1 MIVAIEKQ
9 MTCYPLRLM
18 MRPLTLT
25 LSRWMLRV
33 GAMLACVVVSA
44 TASGEDATLVEQL
57 NKPLAD
63 TAEKDRSAPLVFAAF
78 TRMTPPPQIAGE
90 DLSQATVWPSMDG
103 WKEVAAWA
111 KANAPLGEALVKAQS
126 AGLLGLPYGTKK
138 SDPKWVQSGAV
149 IEVSDLEGGPPVQ
162 FNYFRVV
169 RTIGAYATAEMY
181 RLGQEKDFDG
191 AFNIGIAYARF
202 LRQVCEQSMLQEKVF
217 GLQNLSE
224 CMTVHRDFMWTFLDQ
239 IPVSVLQRV
248 AMKEYVFLK
257 PSDNERMRRL
267 QLPEGDSIVV
277 ARVLEKVLGSGSID
291 SERFADLM
299 ASQDAGGDDLSAF
312 GSHELW
318 RRVGE
323 VHGSFDASKERLAD
337 IYDDWWRRW
346 KLRANSP
353 MQKVKTQLAAT
364 NPLKYRVVVDLV
376 GDVTVAFVWRNVTIA
391 EINGTVVAAGLCA
404 AYRDSKNTWPK
415 DVQRAYA
422 TYMPK
427 RSNFD
432 PFAKIVEGVKRSYPM
447 EYRTLA
453 QRLAIDSPYGRVWAT
468 GCILLSV
475 GKNAEDDGGATHS
488 VDGSTGDLVLW
499 PPVRALARKEGL
511 LK

>member
-1 MIVAIEKQ
+1 
-9 MTCYPLRLM
+9 MTL
-18 MRPLTLT
+18 PLTHVF
-25 LSRWMLRV
+25 SRWTLRA
-33 GAMLACVVVSA
+33 GGLLLCAFVSA
-44 TASGEDATLVEQL
+44 TAAGEDAALVEQL

-63 TAEKDRSAPLVFAAF
+63 TAEKDRSAPVVFAAF

-90 DLSQATVWPSMDG
+90 ELSQATVWPSMEG
-103 WKEVAAWA
+103 WKEVSAWA

-126 AGLLGLPYGTKK
+126 ASLLGLPYGTKK

-162 FNYFRVV
+162 CNYFRVV
-169 RTIGAYATAEMY
+169 RMIGAYAAAEMY
-181 RLGQEKDFDG
+181 RLGEEKDFDG

-239 IPVSVLQRV
+239 IPATVFQRV

-299 ASQDAGGDDLSAF
+299 ASQDAGGNDLSAF
-312 GSHELW
+312 GSRELW

-323 VHGSFDASKERLAD
+323 VHGSFDASKERLAN

-353 MQKVKTQLAAT
+353 MQKVKTQLSAT

-376 GDVTVAFVWRNVTIA
+376 GDVTVAFAWRNVTIA
-391 EINGTVVAAGLCA
+391 EINGTVVTAGICGS
-404 AYRDSKNTWPK
+404 YRDSKNTWPK
-415 DVQRAYA
+415 DVERAYA
-422 TYMPK
+422 TSMPK

-432 PFAKIVEGVKRSYPM
+432 PFAKIIEGVKRSYPLV
-447 EYRTLA
+447 YRTLP
-453 QRLAIDSPYGRVWAT
+453 QRLAIDSQYGRVWAT
-468 GCILLSV
+468 GCILLAV
-475 GKNAEDDGGATHS
+475 GKNAEDDSGATHS
-488 VDGSTGDLVLW
+488 IDGSVGDLVLW

>member
-1 MIVAIEKQ
+1 MVRAVALLLCAVSLPTAAAED
-9 MTCYPLRLM
+9 TVL
-18 MRPLTLT
+18 
-25 LSRWMLRV
+25 V
-33 GAMLACVVVSA
+33 GL
-44 TASGEDATLVEQL
+44 L

-63 TAEKDRSAPLVFAAF
+63 IAERDRSAPIVFEAF
-78 TRMTPPPQIAGE
+78 TRATPPPQVAGE
-90 DLSQATVWPSMDG
+90 DLSQSTVWPSMEG
-103 WKEVAAWA
+103 WKEVSAWA
-111 KANAPLGEALVKAQS
+111 KANAPLGEALIKAQS
-126 AGLLGLPYGTKK
+126 ASLLGLPYGTTK
-138 SDPKWVQSGAV
+138 SNPKWVQSGAV
-149 IEVSDLEGGPPVQ
+149 IEVSDLEGGPPVRPI
-162 FNYFRVV
+162 YFRVV

-181 RLGQEKDFDG
+181 RLGEAKDFDG

-202 LRQVCEQSMLQEKVF
+202 LRQVCEQSMLEEKVF

-224 CMTVHRDFMWTFLDQ
+224 CMTVHRDFMWSYLDQ
-239 IPVSVLQRV
+239 IPSSVFQRV

-277 ARVLEKVLGSGSID
+277 ARVLEKVLGAGSID

-312 GSHELW
+312 GSRELW

-353 MQKVKTQLAAT
+353 MQKVKTQLSAT

-376 GDVTVAFVWRNVTIA
+376 GDVTVAFLWRSVTIA
-391 EINGTVVAAGLCA
+391 EINGTVVAAGVCG

-415 DVQRAYA
+415 DVERAYA

-432 PFAKIVEGVKRSYPM
+432 PFAKVIEGVKRSYPLA
-447 EYRTLA
+447 YRTLA

-468 GCILLSV
+468 GCILLAV
-475 GKNAEDDGGATHS
+475 GKNAEDDSGATHS
-488 VDGSTGDLVLW
+488 VDGSVGDLVLW

>member
-1 MIVAIEKQ
+1 MVLALHQAI
-9 MTCYPLRLM
+9 P
-18 MRPLTLT
+18 
-25 LSRWMLRV
+25 RWTTYGGVLVCCGML
-33 GAMLACVVVSA
+33 SA
-44 TASGEDATLVEQL
+44 TAAGEDAALVAQL

-63 TAEKDRSAPLVFAAF
+63 IAERDCSAPIMFASF
-78 TRMTPPPQIAGE
+78 TKMTAPPTVVGE
-90 DLSQATVWPSMDG
+90 ELSQATVWPKMEG
-103 WKEVAAWA
+103 WKEVSAWA

-126 AGLLGLPYGTKK
+126 ASLLGLPYGTKN
-138 SDPKWVQSGAV
+138 SDPKWVQAGAV
-149 IEVSDLEGGPPVQ
+149 IEVSDLEGGPPVR

-181 RLGQEKDFDG
+181 RLGEEKDFDG

-224 CMTVHRDFMWTFLDQ
+224 CMTVHRDFMWTFLDA
-239 IPVSVLQRV
+239 IPSSVFQRV

-267 QLPEGDSIVV
+267 QLPEGDSVVV
-277 ARVLEKVLGSGSID
+277 ARVLEKVLGSGSIE

-312 GSHELW
+312 GSRELW

-323 VHGSFDASKERLAD
+323 VHGSFDASKDRLAN

-346 KLRANSP
+346 KLRTNSP
-353 MQKVKTQLAAT
+353 MQKVKTQLSAT
-364 NPLKYRVVVDLV
+364 NPLKYRVVVDLL
-376 GDVTVAFVWRNVTIA
+376 GDITEAFTWRNVTIA
-391 EINGTVVAAGLCA
+391 EINGTVVAAGICG
-404 AYRDSKNTWPK
+404 AYRDSRNTWPK
-415 DVQRAYA
+415 DAERAYA

-432 PFAKIVEGVKRSYPM
+432 PFAKIIEGVKRSYPLA
-447 EYRTLA
+447 YRPLT
-453 QRLAIDSPYGRVWAT
+453 QRLAIDSQYGRVWAT
-468 GCILLSV
+468 GCILLAV
-475 GKNAEDDGGATHS
+475 GKNAEDDSGATHS
-488 VDGSTGDLVLW
+488 VDGSVGDLVLW

-511 LK
+511 VQ